1 MIEFLDFPRR
11 IYASMRDGKSFS
23 NAAVTIADVEL
34 AYP

>member
-11 IYASMRDGKSFS
+11 ACASMRDGKSFT
-23 NAAVTIADVEL
+23 NAAVTIAGVEL